1 MANYIFAYSIN
12 VWTTK
17 GKSVPSGGAFC
28 AQGARN
34 VIKRILENGFKVS
47 EIFVQMHYDD
57 RPLDWS
63 KPISQRRILFHNS
76 NV

>member
-1 MANYIFAYSIN
+1 MANYIFTYSIN

-34 VIKRILENGFKVS
+34 VIKRIGELGYKVS

-57 RPLDWS
+57 KPLDWS
-63 KPISQRRILFHNS
+63 NPISQRRIIIS
-76 NV
+76 